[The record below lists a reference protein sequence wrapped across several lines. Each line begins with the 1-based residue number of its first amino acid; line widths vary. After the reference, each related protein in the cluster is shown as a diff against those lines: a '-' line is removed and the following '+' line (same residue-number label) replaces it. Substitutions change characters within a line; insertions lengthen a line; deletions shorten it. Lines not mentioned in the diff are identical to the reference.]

1 MKTTIFILMA
11 LSFITMLITGFWGI
25 ISETIFPNST
35 WGLYDRQFFEDLLIG
50 IHGGII
56 DLLIVGVVLY
66 WFDIRRT
73 KNDSIEDAEND
84 LANLEYYS
92 GSDASFRFYGSIRYL
107 ATLGVKKVKMSNGRL
122 NDLNIKSLELIDSNL
137 IGVDFSRSIIKEAIL
152 KNCQLQAAQFID
164 TKIRK
169 CIFQNSNLERAKFI
183 KAELKSINFEGCNI
197 KGATF
202 KDCELQSAIFKGVDC
217 KGVSFKG
224 CNLRSANFLT
234 ATNITREMILES
246 SNHKSVKLPE
256 GIII

>member
-1 MKTTIFILMA
+1 MKTTIFILIA
-11 LSFITMLITGFWGI
+11 FSLITMLITGFWGI
-25 ISETIFPNST
+25 VSDTIFPNST
-35 WGLYDRQFFEDLLIG
+35 WGLYDKEFFENLLIG
-50 IHGGII
+50 IHGGIV
-56 DLLIVGVVLY
+56 DLLIVGVILY

-73 KNDSIEDAEND
+73 KNDSIGKTEND

-92 GSDASFRFYGSIRYL
+92 GSDASFKFYGYLRYL
-107 ATLGVKKVKMSNGRL
+107 AELGVKKVKMPNGKL
-122 NDLNIKSLELIDSNL
+122 SDLNIKSLELLNSNL
-137 IGVDFSRSIIKEAIL
+137 IGVDFSRSIL
-152 KNCQLQAAQFID
+152 KDVMLKSCQLQAAQFID

-169 CIFQNSNLERAKFI
+169 CSFQNSNLERTKFI

-197 KGATF
+197 KNATF

-246 SNHKSVKLPE
+246 NNHKYVKLPE
-256 GIII
+256 GIVI

>member
-1 MKTTIFILMA
+1 MKTTIFILIA
-11 LSFITMLITGFWGI
+11 LAFITILITGFWGI
-25 ISETIFPNST
+25 VSDTIFPSST
-35 WGLYDRQFFEDLLIG
+35 WGLYDKEFFEDLLVG

-66 WFDIRRT
+66 WFDIRRA
-73 KNDSIEDAEND
+73 KNDSIEEAEND

-92 GSDASFRFYGSIRYL
+92 GSDASFKFYGYVRYL
-107 ATLGVKKVKMSNGRL
+107 AALGVNKVKMSNGKL
-122 NDLNIKSLELIDSNL
+122 SDLNIKSLELADSNL
-137 IGVDFSRSIIKEAIL
+137 IGVDFSRSTLKDVTL

-246 SNHKSVKLPE
+246 SNYKSVKLPE
-256 GIII
+256 GIVI